1 MPYTKFYTIKII
13 LWILRFEKTKD
24 KTFKDIKPLLQKTF
38 MNLDTAL
45 LAFGI
50 ASLTIGLTLL
60 TVYSSFGPGSKNLI
74 DPFEE
79 DDD

>member
-1 MPYTKFYTIKII
+1 MKGKTCKF
-13 LWILRFEKTKD
+13 FEPFLKKKKT
-24 KTFKDIKPLLQKTF
+24 L